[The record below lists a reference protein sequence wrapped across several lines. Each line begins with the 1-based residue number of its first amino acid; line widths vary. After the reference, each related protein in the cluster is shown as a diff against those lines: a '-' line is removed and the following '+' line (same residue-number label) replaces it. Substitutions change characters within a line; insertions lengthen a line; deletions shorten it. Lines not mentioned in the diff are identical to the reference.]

1 MDSPTHGEMRVQ
13 DVIRGEKTAISVTD
27 WGRGK
32 TPKAKFPLS
41 KAGRRAHSYGQA
53 WEWRFVEFTF
63 SDRQFVIRL
72 LFNDDKSK
80 AHIHLGS
87 RNGRDT
93 IVLCCYEYHPD
104 HVTGWHLHTLCG
116 VVNDIDSAPTGTLV
130 HGPWVKRLP
139 NARHYHRRSE
149 FRRDGIGGLK
159 AWLWHETMRFFR
171 LNERGS
177 LV

>member
-1 MDSPTHGEMRVQ
+1 MRVQ
-13 DVIRGEKTAISVTD
+13 DVIRGAKTGISVSE

-41 KAGRRAHSYGQA
+41 KAGRRAYSYGQA
-53 WEWRFVEFTF
+53 WEWRFAEFTCAE
-63 SDRQFVIRL
+63 RQFVLRL
-72 LFNDDKSK
+72 LLCDEKNK
-80 AHIHLGS
+80 AHIHLGL

-93 IVLCCYEYHPD
+93 IVLCCYEYHVD

-116 VVNDIDSAPTGTLV
+116 EANDIDIAPSGTLV
-130 HGPWVKRLP
+130 HGSWIKRLP
-139 NARHYHRRSE
+139 RARNRHNRTE

-159 AWLWHETMRFFR
+159 PWLWHETMRFFGI
-171 LNERGS
+171 EEKGS